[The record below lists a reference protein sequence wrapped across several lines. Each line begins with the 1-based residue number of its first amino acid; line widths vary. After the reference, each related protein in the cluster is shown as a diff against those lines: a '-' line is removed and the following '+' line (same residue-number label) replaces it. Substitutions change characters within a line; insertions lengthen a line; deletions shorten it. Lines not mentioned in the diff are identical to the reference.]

1 PGAAT
6 MSPDDEDLP
15 SIETTSLETVTG
27 GTASNDDVTSAVT
40 ALSNDL
46 KDFLKNQKSGSSDFL
61 NQMLPFLLMM
71 SGGNWNFS
79 GGGFSGIPAR
89 LAFERPIAIACLVDR
104 APCTPRRM

>member
-1 PGAAT
+1 

-79 GGGFSGIPAR
+79 GGGFSCSGGGGCCGR
-89 LAFERPIAIACLVDR
+89 CGCS
-104 APCTPRRM
+104 PCRCRR